1 MRHLL
6 VVGLLLGGVA
16 ASNTAAAQAG
26 ISLGAAVGSTWADN
40 KLQSDDRHGL
50 VYLRLGAPLLPF
62 GARGEFMAFDE
73 PGSDYDTAVIG
84 SAVIAINAPLV
95 QPYLLLGYGKYGLKS
110 NVDATGVSYGAG
122 VRIGGRLGLFVEA
135 RRHDPINRDLISLG
149 LAF

>member
-1 MRHLL
+1 MRRYLL
-6 VVGLLLGGVA
+6 FGLLLGGVA

-26 ISLGAAVGSTWADN
+26 ISLGAAVGSTWSDN

-50 VYLRLGAPLLPF
+50 LYLRLGAPLLPF
-62 GARGEFMAFDE
+62 AARGEFLAFDE
-73 PGSDYDTAVIG
+73 PGRAYDTAVIG

-95 QPYLLLGYGKYGLKS
+95 QPYVLLGYGKYGLKS

-122 VRIGGRLGLFVEA
+122 MRIGGRVGLFVEG
-135 RRHDPINRDLISLG
+135 RRHEAIDRDLISLG